1 MNPPAPLLA
10 SPDTLLPVT
19 PEQAGRNYALLEAE
33 LIAYEIEHGHH
44 MHGKPKAAAR
54 RRVWGAA

>member
-1 MNPPAPLLA
+1 MNPATQPPGTEALP
-10 SPDTLLPVT
+10 PVT
-19 PEQAGRNYALLEAE
+19 PEEAERNHALLEAE
-33 LIAYEIEHGHH
+33 VIDYEIERGHH